1 MNKEY
6 LQAFEEISK
15 ELYIYKDFADLFF
28 DIFDLE
34 YSKEKCTLNLK
45 VKEPYDLENIDLN
58 ICLINEDA
66 DKILEVAKL
75 LESEVNDSE

>member
-1 MNKEY
+1 M
-6 LQAFEEISK
+6 EEILK
-15 ELYIYKDFADLFF
+15 ELLFYKDFADLFF

-34 YSKEKCTLNLK
+34 YSKENYTLNLK

-66 DKILEVAKL
+66 NKILKVAEL
-75 LESEVNDSE
+75 LEQENNDSD